1 MAEVQQLKEQHSDR
15 DSNRNHDPQN
25 ILPMLMISDG
35 QYKVFFVFI
44 TFAFTFLA
52 KWYPIDQIYR
62 SVRLPYE
69 ECSYISELTAHIIE
83 KYDQRRST
91 SKSYTTSITSSV

>member
-15 DSNRNHDPQN
+15 DSNRNHDLQN

-52 KWYPIDQIYR
+52 KWYPIDQMFTDLFAYR
-62 SVRLPYE
+62 TKS
-69 ECSYISELTAHIIE
+69 AHIS
-83 KYDQRRST
+83 QN
-91 SKSYTTSITSSV
+91 